1 MAERAQELAEC
12 FAQANAHFTAFVEQI
27 PGDQWDKP
35 LSAEDIRS
43 AAIVARHV
51 AYGNAFQQRYFHAIA
66 AGRPLLDVDLSQI
79 ETLNAE
85 LARQWQFVRKEE
97 VLAELQ
103 RVGQEV
109 TAWVQGLS
117 QEQLAQTGPYWIGG
131 PCLSTDQWI
140 ERALLGHIEGHLREL
155 RTTLGV

>member
-1 MAERAQELAEC
+1 MAARAQELAEC
-12 FAQANAHFTAFVEQI
+12 FAQANAHFMAFVEQI
-27 PGDQWDKP
+27 PADHWDKP
-35 LSAEDIRS
+35 LSAEDVRS

-51 AYGNAFQQRYFHAIA
+51 AYGHAFQQRYFHAIA
-66 AGRPLLDVDLSQI
+66 AGRPLLDVDLAQI

-85 LARQWQFVRKEE
+85 LARHWQSVRKEE

-109 TAWVQGLS
+109 TDWVRGLS
-117 QEQLAQTGPYWIGG
+117 REQLAQTGPYWIGG

-155 RTTLGV
+155 RTALGV

>member
-12 FAQANAHFTAFVEQI
+12 FAQANAHFMAFVEQI
-27 PGDQWDKP
+27 PDDHWDKP
-35 LSAEDIRS
+35 LRAEDERS

-51 AYGNAFQQRYFHAIA
+51 AYGNAFQQRYFQAIA
-66 AGRPLLDVDLSQI
+66 AGRPLLDVDLAHI
-79 ETLNAE
+79 ETLNAK
-85 LARQWQFVRKEE
+85 LARHWQCVRKED

-155 RTTLGV
+155 RTALGV